1 MEPQQMATATTA
13 VMTTAVTVSSI
24 LSAPAPAGGPP
35 VAVVEVP
42 DDDVPPPGWDQWVS
56 LPTPAPE
63 PPTVVL
69 VMTEGGRVMPGCPA
83 HGAEA
88 SPSRATL
95 PASGDPAVHLEQKWE
110 RIGTS
115 PAHFAEA

>member
-1 MEPQQMATATTA
+1 
-13 VMTTAVTVSSI
+13 
-24 LSAPAPAGGPP
+24 
-35 VAVVEVP
+35 
-42 DDDVPPPGWDQWVS
+42 
-56 LPTPAPE
+56 
-63 PPTVVL
+63 VVL
-69 VMTEGGRVMPGCPA
+69 VMTEGGHVMPGCPA

-95 PASGDPAVHLEQKWE
+95 PASGDPAVHLEQEWE